1 MSGVERSQTSVEVS
15 VGSFKD
21 RRAMFDK
28 PAGLRGPAVPT
39 PAGIAPGGKA
49 PSSKS
54 RMMTFSSTTSPP
66 PPLPFKKPAPLDLR
80 DSRSGKSSSLPA
92 DAATGRPAASP
103 AEITTTSTAAGVSQ
117 DAFVL
122 RSCACTFSGT
132 SAGGTSESAAKAPGF
147 AADDAPA
154 SVFERLGLCSRDCA
168 TKCTRHRGKPLA
180 DRMCPVC
187 PGRLCMECATEHT
200 AARPDHRLEKISVLA
215 KDARGRVQ
223 AVVGKSSGRSG
234 SRFDDLAEVSPPI
247 VASRRR
253 AVAYMDARGALE
265 GSAVLARLHLEK
277 FHEAVMRSELFLGRD
292 DVVTQIL
299 EGRYQELLAALDAA
313 YATKNAK
320 LETWSN
326 DADAVLEASL
336 TTVAALAEAIET
348 LDDAEIAEHART
360 LIARSDAM
368 QSAVAAL
375 PSMTTDAAFVG
386 YVRGTDA
393 AVRALAALS
402 TAPTD
407 VLLHLAMRAL
417 GMIVL
422 APPRFSHSSVARIR
436 LLTLVGFDRTIAKKL
451 TENVR
456 GDARATTDDFLRYA
470 PDAEVSDI
478 VKLARS
484 KVESIVAAL
493 SALSVQDVA
502 KRLQICANRDAV
514 LACIEPVAHKE
525 IHAAVHSHFAK
536 LLDSLSAVISTKR
549 DALQISLNAS
559 NTALNAMVMIVT
571 ELVEVATET
580 SDEVVAAETSD
591 VTARAEAARAAVEAL
606 VPSPSS
612 AATFV
617 GASNPTAAAL
627 LSLKEFAS
635 IADASSE
642 RLVEAVRR
650 ASGHIFSDTL
660 AIPLPFVSV
669 YDMRKRLIGILEV
682 NESCLGASLSPGTC
696 PASRFTA
703 AAEAA
708 GVVQEAKHKAL
719 SYAAALE
726 TLAVCTE
733 TARQQLSVNRSAI
746 LALFAP
752 DSGGVGADSVSE
764 PAMTAASVLLDA
776 SSVPLDASSLLEE
789 GLEECQR
796 QFDALL
802 EAFETASAA
811 KHVELERLG
820 VIADDAIERALAATE
835 EIAETTAEFDDFD
848 ILKHFATLHLRAKEV
863 RTMVDAL
870 PDLRPAH
877 TFISFSD
884 VPAVALRVLKGV
896 LTSRSHVAMHDA
908 VSRAYGRLHLDDVPQ
923 PTISTSAS
931 RRALLRLAD
940 INPTQTVGTDMP
952 GAESSSIIQAARRKT
967 KEVADAIST
976 LNSRAAAAQKLLKG
990 NLEFASAQLV
1000 QGASAT
1006 FLDTSLRARYE
1017 SCSAS
1022 LLAGVA
1028 SKRDELQALSASCNA
1043 ALQSALCAVTDL
1055 WLIATEYD
1063 DTDVD
1068 ALSPNA
1074 IAKAEAARDAVH
1086 ALPGLSSASA
1096 FVGVSTPPADSLE
1109 QLRQLSMGPP
1119 PELPTCE
1126 AVVQALG
1133 SVLVEPTAVWA
1144 TRSSLLA
1151 SVGIRENVPPCVPLG
1166 GVFDVP
1172 GVDASEV
1179 LHSAHGKHLAFTRA
1193 LELFENHRAAA
1204 FGQLESNRRN
1214 VLSCLSAPRDGLHV
1228 HREDGGSSGGDSLP
1242 ATDLHQETT
1251 GTHAEDPL
1259 LLADVEEFFGV
1270 LAGSL
1275 HSISSLK
1282 NAALGALTSRAREA
1296 TEMTRA
1302 VASEIVIAVTSYDD
1316 SAFLARAAALSDRG
1330 HSARATVAAIP
1341 VPSPEEAFLVVTRPR
1356 ATALSDLKAVL
1367 AMASTSPKQR
1377 LQAIDRAAGRLFAVP
1392 IGGNGCKKDA
1402 LRTLIFAGDIVGLE
1416 AMLDMGAA
1424 LEESDSSG
1432 ETALLLASRLGHADM
1447 VKELLHA
1454 GAAVNARDCLSR
1466 TALYFA
1472 ALYDKAEVAA
1482 LLLQSPRVDVN
1493 SFGPWGFTALKRA
1506 QMCGHYD
1513 VASLLEAASRT
1524 TR

>member
-1 MSGVERSQTSVEVS
+1 
-15 VGSFKD
+15 
-21 RRAMFDK
+21 
-28 PAGLRGPAVPT
+28 
-39 PAGIAPGGKA
+39 
-49 PSSKS
+49 
-54 RMMTFSSTTSPP
+54 
-66 PPLPFKKPAPLDLR
+66 
-80 DSRSGKSSSLPA
+80 
-92 DAATGRPAASP
+92 
-103 AEITTTSTAAGVSQ
+103 
-117 DAFVL
+117 
-122 RSCACTFSGT
+122 
-132 SAGGTSESAAKAPGF
+132 
-147 AADDAPA
+147 
-154 SVFERLGLCSRDCA
+154 
-168 TKCTRHRGKPLA
+168 
-180 DRMCPVC
+180 
-187 PGRLCMECATEHT
+187 
-200 AARPDHRLEKISVLA
+200 
-215 KDARGRVQ
+215 
-223 AVVGKSSGRSG
+223 
-234 SRFDDLAEVSPPI
+234 
-247 VASRRR
+247 
-253 AVAYMDARGALE
+253 MDARGALE
-265 GSAVLARLHLEK
+265 GSAALARLHLEK
-277 FHEAVMRSELFLGRD
+277 FQEAVMRSVLSLDRD
-292 DVVTQIL
+292 NVVTQIL
-299 EGRYQELLAALDAA
+299 EARYQELLVALDTA

-320 LETWSN
+320 LEAWSN

-336 TTVAALAEAIET
+336 TTVAALAEAVET

-375 PSMTTDAAFVG
+375 PNMTTDAAFVG

-393 AVRALAALS
+393 AVRALGAVS
-402 TAPTD
+402 GAPTD
-407 VLLHLAMRAL
+407 VLLHLALRVL

-422 APPRFSHSSVARIR
+422 APPRFSHSSVARVR
-436 LLTLVGFDRTIAKKL
+436 LLVLVGFDGTIAKKL

-456 GDARATTDDFLRYA
+456 ADARATTDDFLRYV

-484 KVESIVAAL
+484 KVKCIVASL
-493 SALSVQDVA
+493 SALSGQDEA
-502 KRLQICANRDAV
+502 RRLQICANRDAV
-514 LACIEPVAHKE
+514 LACIEPVANEE
-525 IHAAVHSHFAK
+525 IHSAVHSHFAI
-536 LLDSLSAVISTKR
+536 LSDSLSAVISTKR
-549 DALQISLNAS
+549 DALQISLNAA
-559 NTALNAMVMIVT
+559 NAALKAMVMIVA

-580 SDEVVAAETSD
+580 SDEVVAAETRD
-591 VTARAEAARAAVEAL
+591 LTARAEAARAAVEAL
-606 VPSPSS
+606 APSPSS

-627 LSLKEFAS
+627 LSLKELAA

-650 ASGHIFSDTL
+650 STGHIFSDTL

-682 NESCLGASLSPGTC
+682 NESCLGASLSPGIC

-708 GVVQEAKHKAL
+708 GVTQEAKHKAL

-733 TARQQLSVNRSAI
+733 TARQQISSNRSAI
-746 LALFAP
+746 LALFAA
-752 DSGGVGADSVSE
+752 DSGGAGAESVSE
-764 PAMTAASVLLDA
+764 PAMSAASVLLDA
-776 SSVPLDASSLLEE
+776 SSVPLDASSLPVLEE

-796 QFDALL
+796 QFDTLL
-802 EAFETASAA
+802 EAFEGASAA

-835 EIAETTAEFDDFD
+835 EIAEATAEFDDFD
-848 ILKHFATLHLRAKEV
+848 ILKHYATLHLRAKEV

-877 TFISFSD
+877 TFISFSAA
-884 VPAVALRVLKGV
+884 PAMALRVLKGV
-896 LTSRSHVAMHDA
+896 LTSRSHVTVHDA
-908 VSRAYGRLHLDDVPQ
+908 VSRAYGRLHLDHAPQ
-923 PTISTSAS
+923 PTISSSAS
-931 RRALLRLAD
+931 RRTLLRLAD
-940 INPTQTVGTDMP
+940 IDPTQTVGTDMP
-952 GAESSSIIQAARRKT
+952 GAESSSLIQAARRKT
-967 KEVADAIST
+967 KEVADAITT

-990 NLEFASAQLV
+990 NLELASAQLV
-1000 QGASAT
+1000 HGASAP
-1006 FLDTSLRARYE
+1006 FLDTSLRAQYE

-1028 SKRDELQALSASCNA
+1028 SKRDELQALSASFDT

-1074 IAKAEAARDAVH
+1074 IANAEAARDAVR
-1086 ALPGLSSASA
+1086 ALPILSSAIA
-1096 FVGVSTPPADSLE
+1096 FVGVSAPLAETLE
-1109 QLRQLSMGPP
+1109 QLRQLSIGPP

-1126 AVVQALG
+1126 AVQQALG
-1133 SVLVEPTAVWA
+1133 SVLFDPTAVWE
-1144 TRSSLLA
+1144 RRSLLA
-1151 SVGIRENVPPCVPLG
+1151 SVGIRENAPSCVPLG
-1166 GVFDVP
+1166 GVFDSP

-1179 LHSAHGKHLAFTRA
+1179 LRSAQEKHLAFVRA

-1214 VLSCLSAPRDGLHV
+1214 ALACFSAPRYGLHV
-1228 HREDGGSSGGDSLP
+1228 HREDGESSGGDAQP
-1242 ATDLHQETT
+1242 ATVVHQEST
-1251 GTHAEDPL
+1251 GTHTEDPL
-1259 LLADVEEFFGV
+1259 LLADAEEFFGV
-1270 LAGSL
+1270 LDESL

-1282 NAALGALTSRAREA
+1282 NAELGASTARARAA

-1302 VASEIVIAVTSYDD
+1302 VASEIVISVTSYDD
-1316 SAFLARAAALSDRG
+1316 AAFRARAAALSDRG

-1341 VPSPEEAFLVVTRPR
+1341 VPSPEAAFLVVTRPR

-1367 AMASTSPKQR
+1367 AMASTSPTQR
-1377 LQAIDRAAGRLFAVP
+1377 LRAIDRAAGRLFAVP

-1402 LRTLIFAGDIVGLE
+1402 LRSLIFAGDIVGLE

-1424 LEESDSSG
+1424 LEESDISG

-1447 VKELLHA
+1447 VKELLRA

-1482 LLLQSPRVDVN
+1482 LLLQSPQVDVN

-1513 VASLLEAASRT
+1513 VVSLLEAATGSR
-1524 TR
+1524 